1 MPSQPTSAPSSAPES
16 GPAFSAPA
24 EVFRAV
30 TLDHSQTA
38 VVQLGPRDSAAV
50 LGAPGSGKTATLIEF
65 VASRVEQHQIS
76 ADHILVLTPQRLAAN
91 RLRLALAE
99 RLRVATNGPLART
112 PMSVAFSLAAEGAMA
127 RGVEPPRM
135 LTGAEQDKILA
146 DLLKHENRGVAW
158 PAELGLEVRQ
168 SRIFRTELRDL
179 FARSTE
185 LGLSPA
191 ALRGLGVERGVPE
204 WVAAADFWMG
214 EYEDALALGRS
225 EHFDIATLMRQAAV
239 ALADPSVMAG
249 VRVVVVD
256 DAQELT
262 VGAIEILRQFAARG
276 VPVVIFGDPDETA
289 TTFRGATPTVLGAL
303 AETLAVPA
311 RRFELSFVYRHGPSV
326 RRLVSDIVG
335 RTGVNRAG
343 PQRAAT
349 VAEAVLAAGN
359 ESGLSVM
366 LRSSRASE
374 SAAIARRLREFH
386 IHQGVDFAKM
396 AVIVRSGREV
406 PDLAR
411 SLAVAEVPTRTLVS
425 DRTLNDQAISRDLL
439 RVVAVAVGM
448 RSIDSNSAVDMLTSP
463 LVGLS
468 IIEVRRLRQ
477 ALRHD
482 ELADGGKRTGE
493 QLLPLAIAGEVLV
506 AGFDMR
512 AARKLSS
519 LVELLARLRTMPSA
533 TIEELLWEVWSHSG
547 LAAAWSAEA
556 AGTGVIA
563 DEANRNLD
571 AVLALFTAARRFV
584 EREPSRRP
592 QDFIATVLASEV
604 PEDTLASQSEVD
616 AVLVCTPAAVIGAEF
631 DVVVVASVQDGGW
644 PNLRLR
650 SSLLHANAL
659 TREKRD
665 LIDERKDVLDDEL
678 RMLALA
684 VSRARRH
691 LIVSSRSGADEV
703 ESPFVRLA
711 VKHLPQGEES
721 VNRADSTEQ
730 YPLSLRGMVGHL
742 RRELVT
748 ELREHPEGNERA
760 RDRAAALAAL
770 GRNSVAG
777 AHPDLWLGL
786 LDPSTP
792 HDLSLKDGTDAE
804 LVHVSPSSLEKW
816 EDNQLSWFIDRTVG
830 WQGGSSAGIG
840 TLVHAVF
847 ERSFRDPSMSLDVED
862 MWQQIAPQWSELAIT
877 PEWESERSKVRVK
890 KMLAGLADYIR
901 DFNASGRTVVDME
914 CTISINLEG
923 GNLSGRVDRLE
934 QLPDGSIEIVDL
946 KTSKY
951 PVSKKE
957 GEEHLQLACYQFA
970 LVNGGFAEVT
980 DSTASSGAKLLYL
993 NKDSGDVFTY
1003 DEIVQTAF
1011 EPEDS
1016 ERETVAPRSAAQM
1029 RELIAKAIQGMGG
1042 SEFSA
1047 VVYTR
1052 EVKGEFDSGW
1062 SKRIHVIQAV
1072 TA

>member
-1 MPSQPTSAPSSAPES
+1 MPTDTVDVMSLT
-16 GPAFSAPA
+16 PAFSAPA
-24 EVFRAV
+24 QVFRAV
-30 TLDHSQTA
+30 ELDASQRA
-38 VVQLGPRDSAAV
+38 VCELGIRESASV
-50 LGAPGSGKTATLIEF
+50 LGAPGSGKTSTLIEY
-65 VASRVEQHQIS
+65 VASRVEKFDMS

-91 RLRLALAE
+91 RLRLALGE
-99 RLRVATNGPLART
+99 RLQVATNGPLART
-112 PMSVAFSLAAEGAMA
+112 PMSVAFSLATEGALA

-146 DLLKHENRGVAW
+146 DLLKHENRGVTW

-179 FARSTE
+179 FARATE
-185 LGLSPA
+185 MGVSPES
-191 ALRGLGVERGVPE
+191 LRVLGVERDMPA
-204 WVAAADFWMG
+204 WVAAADFWLG
-214 EYEDALALGRS
+214 EYEDALALGRE

-239 ALADPSVMAG
+239 ALADPAVMSG
-249 VRVVVVD
+249 VRLVVVD

-276 VPVVIFGDPDETA
+276 VPVVVFGDPDETA
-289 TTFRGATPTVLGAL
+289 TTFRDATPSVLGAF
-303 AETLAVPA
+303 AEMLGAPA
-311 RRFELSFVYRHGPSV
+311 RTFELSSVYRHGGAV
-326 RRLVSDIVG
+326 RDLVSDVVG

-343 PQRAAT
+343 TQRAAK
-349 VAEAVLAAGN
+349 VAPSLNDAAGQ
-359 ESGLSVM
+359 STLSVM
-366 LRSSRASE
+366 LRGSRASE

-386 IHQGVDFAKM
+386 IHHNIDFAKM
-396 AVIVRSGREV
+396 AVIVRSGRDV

-439 RVVAVAVGM
+439 RVVSVAIGM
-448 RSIDSNSAVDMLTSP
+448 RSIDPSAAIDMLTSP

-482 ELADGGKRTGE
+482 ELAAGGKRTGE
-493 QLLPLAIAGEVLV
+493 QLLPLAVAGEVPV

-512 AARKLSS
+512 AARRLTA
-519 LVELLARLRTMPSA
+519 LVELLTTLRALKNA
-533 TIEELLWEVWSHSG
+533 TIEELLWEVWSNSG
-547 LAAAWSAEA
+547 LAKTWGEES

-604 PEDTLASQSEVD
+604 PEDTLASQSEAD

-631 DVVVVASVQDGGW
+631 DVVVVASVQDGAW

-665 LIDERKDVLDDEL
+665 LVDERKDVLDDEL
-678 RMLALA
+678 RMFALA
-684 VSRARRH
+684 ISRARNH
-691 LIVSSRSGADEV
+691 LVVSSRSGGDEV
-703 ESPFVRLA
+703 ESPIVRLA
-711 VKHLPQGEES
+711 IKHLVDGEIS
-721 VNRADSTEQ
+721 VNRADSPEQ

-742 RRELVT
+742 RRELSA
-748 ELREHPEGNERA
+748 ELREHPEGNDRA
-760 RDRAAALAAL
+760 RNRAAALAAL
-770 GRNSVAG
+770 GREGVAG
-777 AHPDLWLGL
+777 AYPETWLGL
-786 LDPSTP
+786 IDPSTK
-792 HDLSLKDGTDAE
+792 DNLSLNDGSEAE

-847 ERSFRDPSMSLDVED
+847 ERSFRDPSMSLEVED
-862 MWQQIAPQWSELAIT
+862 MWQQIEPQWSELAIT

-914 CTISINLEG
+914 CSIAINLEG
-923 GNLSGRVDRLE
+923 GKLSGRVDRLE

-951 PVSKKE
+951 ALSAKE

-980 DSTASSGAKLLYL
+980 ESTGAAGAKLLYL
-993 NKDSGDVFTY
+993 NKDKGDVFTY
-1003 DEIVQTAF
+1003 REVTQTAF
-1011 EPEDS
+1011 EPEGSD
-1016 ERETVAPRSAAQM
+1016 RDTGTPRSAAQM
-1029 RELIAKAIQGMGG
+1029 RELIQTAIEGMGG
-1042 SEFSA
+1042 STFSA
-1047 VVYTR
+1047 VVFTR
-1052 EVKGEFDSGW
+1052 EVKGEFDSAW